1 MSFDTYIRFAVA
13 LLIVLG
19 LIAGIAWLVRRFG
32 WGGKIAPV
40 ARKPIGERRLSVV
53 EACNVDGKRRLVL
66 VRRDGV
72 EHLVMLTSN
81 GSAIVVERGIGTTQS
96 FRKTLARK
104 KRSDASLREDQKDD
118 DLAAEIEAAA
128 PLPAAQQMRG
138 MR

>member
-32 WGGKIAPV
+32 WGGKISPV
-40 ARKPIGERRLSVV
+40 ARKSVGERRLSVV

-66 VRRDGV
+66 VRRDGI
-72 EHLVMLTSN
+72 EHLVMLTAN
-81 GSAIVVERGIGTTQS
+81 GSAVVVERGIGKTQS
-96 FRKTLARK
+96 FRKTLTRK
-104 KRSDASLREDQKDD
+104 KRSDALREEEEDD

-128 PLPAAQQMRG
+128 PLPVSQPMQG

>member
-40 ARKPIGERRLSVV
+40 ARKPVGDRRLSVV

-72 EHLVMLTSN
+72 EHLVMLTAN
-81 GSAIVVERGIGTTQS
+81 GSAVVVERGIAKSES
-96 FRKTLARK
+96 FGKTLARK
-104 KRSDASLREDQKDD
+104 KRRAGLREDEED

-128 PLPAAQQMRG
+128 PLPAPPQMRG
-138 MR
+138 MRQ